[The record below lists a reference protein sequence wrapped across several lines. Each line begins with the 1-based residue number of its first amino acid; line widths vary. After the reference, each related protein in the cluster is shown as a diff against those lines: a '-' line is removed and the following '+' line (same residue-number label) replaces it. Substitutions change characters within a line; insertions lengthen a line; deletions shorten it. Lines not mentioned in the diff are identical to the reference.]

1 VLDEHFAKHS
11 RFAMR
16 LYRYYSEKSDEEL
29 RFMRA
34 HLVQEQHMLGNVPL
48 LASTTPIVFLIFGAQ
63 LGKYFPHDSL
73 SWVIAALVSI
83 LIIVWSINHNFRH
96 KGRVHLDLYLIEE
109 IQKERSQNSPRPV
122 Q

>member
-1 VLDEHFAKHS
+1 MLDAYFAKHS
-11 RFAMR
+11 RFSMR

-29 RFMRA
+29 CFIRA
-34 HLVQEQHMLGNVPL
+34 HLIQEQHMLGNVPL
-48 LASTTPIVFLIFGAQ
+48 LASTMPIVFLIFGSQ

-73 SWVIAALVSI
+73 SWVIAAMVSI

-96 KGRVHLDLYLIEE
+96 KSRVHLDLYLIEE
-109 IQKERSQNSPRPV
+109 IQKARSQNSPRPV